1 MRRNAPSSLVLRP
14 SSTDEIEVQLAF
26 EVTNALSWRD
36 IVAEPALAG
45 AEPVRQRSSGT
56 LFGLTRQE
64 YETLQAL
71 IIERNPELA
80 AAFSAVETT
89 KDEGPKTKDRRRKT
103 KDAPLSSFVLRPS
116 SVKEEPASYEPLPAY
131 TALPPVRSLAE
142 LQEQTGLPAEMLE
155 EARDLLEDTG
165 QIILSGPPGT
175 GKTWLARGLAALVAC
190 NPARVSIV
198 QFHPSTSYEDFVEGL
213 KPRLDAGGNVTY
225 AVIPGIFVRLCEQAQ
240 RDPDHHYVLVI
251 DEINRAPLSRVFG
264 ELLYALEYRGP
275 QGAVELSVSAGVGRT
290 DQLFFV
296 PENLLIIGTMNST
309 DRSIALVD
317 YALRRRFRFVELE
330 PNAAILDSWLAARD
344 NSPET
349 RRIVIELFEA
359 LNKRLSD
366 ALDPDHRLGHSYFM
380 LDPLNAPGLNRLWRT
395 AIRPLVAEYFIP
407 PAGEVEEYGALFAEA
422 AEELARVSELMPQS
436 AIVLR
441 EFGSLEVA
449 LSREEYAA
457 LRARYAKQIEVA
469 LTEQAGVYR
478 LTARDYV
485 GRVGLPGGR
494 ILVIQPKV
502 EVANLFYM
510 LCAQAG
516 LAGFHPPPTGLARN
530 PDIFPFVLAALLH
543 SVEDLLR
550 AGLYRDYKLHEER
563 LRFVRGRILL
573 DDQLRQGGLLHR
585 QSCRYADLTADT
597 PENRVVAATLRYLP
611 VLLASSGEKS
621 SKRCAGRLARF
632 CSASAG

>member
-1 MRRNAPSSLVLRP
+1 MTARENRPEERETATPEAADQASEPGRQYAAWWLATRRRRSEWQSLIAAGTAPFTGRPRAHFEAVRPGDPVLLYVSKPDHAIRAVGIVVRTTKDEGRPATGDRSSASADAQNAPSSFVLRP

-64 YETLQAL
+64 YAMLQAL

-103 KDAPLSSFVLRPS
+103 KDAPLSSVVLRPS
-116 SVKEEPASYEPLPAY
+116 SVKEEPASYEPLLPYA
-131 TALPPVRSLAE
+131 ALPTVRSLAE

-175 GKTWLARGLAALVAC
+175 GKTWLARGLAALVASD
-190 NPARVSIV
+190 PARVSIV

-225 AVIPGIFVRLCEQAQ
+225 AVMPGIFVRLCEQAQ

-275 QGAVELSVSAGVGRT
+275 QGAVELSVSAGVGRVA
-290 DQLFFV
+290 QLFFV

-344 NSPET
+344 NSPEE
-349 RRIVIELFEA
+349 RRIVIVLFEA
-359 LNKRLSD
+359 LNKGLSD

-380 LDPLNAPGLNRLWRT
+380 IDPLNAPGLNRLWRT
-395 AIRPLVAEYFIP
+395 AVRPLIAEYFIP

-422 AEELARVSELMPQS
+422 AEELARVQS
-436 AIVLR
+436 
-441 EFGSLEVA
+441 
-449 LSREEYAA
+449 
-457 LRARYAKQIEVA
+457 
-469 LTEQAGVYR
+469 
-478 LTARDYV
+478 
-485 GRVGLPGGR
+485 
-494 ILVIQPKV
+494 
-502 EVANLFYM
+502 
-510 LCAQAG
+510 
-516 LAGFHPPPTGLARN
+516 
-530 PDIFPFVLAALLH
+530 
-543 SVEDLLR
+543 
-550 AGLYRDYKLHEER
+550 
-563 LRFVRGRILL
+563 
-573 DDQLRQGGLLHR
+573 
-585 QSCRYADLTADT
+585 
-597 PENRVVAATLRYLP
+597 
-611 VLLASSGEKS
+611 
-621 SKRCAGRLARF
+621 
-632 CSASAG
+632 